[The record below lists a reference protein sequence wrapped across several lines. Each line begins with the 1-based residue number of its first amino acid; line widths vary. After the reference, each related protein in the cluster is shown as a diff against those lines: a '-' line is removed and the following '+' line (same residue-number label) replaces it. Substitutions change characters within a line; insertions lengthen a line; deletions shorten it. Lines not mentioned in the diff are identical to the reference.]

1 MTICNTWFFSSTPPL
16 PAQPNPTGV
25 HIKDWPIYGMYQ
37 PDGIAWF
44 RWNGEDYVV
53 TANEGN
59 FVRVHGSEGLV
70 FDETVRGYNISGIY
84 SCFGF

>member
-1 MTICNTWFFSSTPPL
+1 
-16 PAQPNPTGV
+16 
-25 HIKDWPIYGMYQ
+25 MYQ